1 MNPQYG
7 EASRKRRV
15 SQATAAGFEAPISP
29 DLSYNNAY
37 PAYED
42 EGREPPLL
50 PPQLHMA
57 VLNHH
62 QTNRDESAT
71 TLPSPGHVTVNHLYT
86 DTYSREAAAEVVAL
100 STTQRFHSK
109 YVTVVLYKPSPR
121 RGSG

>member
-1 MNPQYG
+1 MNRQYG
-7 EASRKRRV
+7 VASRKRRV
-15 SQATAAGFEAPISP
+15 SQATAEAPISP
-29 DLSYNNAY
+29 DSSYNNAY
-37 PAYED
+37 TAYED

-50 PPQLHMA
+50 PPQLQMA
-57 VLNHH
+57 VLNH
-62 QTNRDESAT
+62 QTNRDESA

-86 DTYSREAAAEVVAL
+86 DTYSREAPAEAVAL